1 VKAEVPQLSRDYIT
15 LESESCNKYGFTLPG
30 RGHLATPERLGI
42 IARKGEEFGFDTL
55 LTGDHILVPKNIS
68 SVYPY
73 TEGGEFPGSG
83 SGESMEQITLLSYIA
98 GQTSKIRL
106 VTSVLIVPHRNPL
119 IAAKSLATLD
129 LLSEGRLVVG
139 VGVGWM
145 REEFQALGLPP
156 FEERGAVTDE
166 YIRAFKVL
174 WTEDDPHFQGKYIS
188 FDDISFLPKPVQK
201 PHPPIWVGGE
211 SRPALRRT
219 AELADGWY
227 PLGSNPTFPMGTPE
241 QLKAGLER
249 LAGYAERFGRDP
261 STIETIYRTHQFEL
275 LKQAAGP
282 DRLPFVGDA
291 DQIAGDIRQY
301 QDMGVTSMIWDFLR
315 QTDDLD
321 SMLGLMED
329 FSTQVWPK
337 V

>member
-1 VKAEVPQLSRDYIT
+1 M
-15 LESESCNKYGFTLPG
+15 KYGFTLPG

-129 LLSEGRLVVG
+129 LLSGGRLVVG

-282 DRLPFVGDA
+282 DRLPFIGDA

-301 QDMGVTSMIWDFLR
+301 QDMGVTSMVWDFLR

>member
-1 VKAEVPQLSRDYIT
+1 MR
-15 LESESCNKYGFTLPG
+15 YGFTLPG
-30 RGHLATPERLGI
+30 RGPMATPENLVK
-42 IARKGEEFGFDTL
+42 IAKKGEELGFDAL
-55 LTGDHILVPKNIS
+55 LTGDHILVPNHIAS
-68 SVYPY
+68 TYPY
-73 TEGGEFPGSG
+73 TEGGEFPGSA
-83 SGESMEQITLLSYIA
+83 SGESMEQITLLAYIA

-129 LLSEGRLVVG
+129 VLSGGRLVVG

-174 WTEDDPHFQGKYIS
+174 WTEDNPGFEGKYIS
-188 FDDISFLPKPVQK
+188 FDDISFLPKPAQK

-227 PLGSNPTFPMGTPE
+227 PLGSNPTFPMGTPD
-241 QLKAGLER
+241 QLKAGLAR
-249 LAGYAERFGRDP
+249 LAQYAERFGRDP
-261 STIETIYRTHQFEL
+261 SEIETIYRTHQFEL
-275 LKQAAGP
+275 TKSPAGP
-282 DRLPFVGDA
+282 GRLPFVGDA
-291 DQIAGDIRQY
+291 GQIAGDIRSY
-301 QDMGVTSMIWDFLR
+301 QDMGVASMILDFLR

-321 SMLGLMED
+321 RMLGLMED
-329 FSTQVWPK
+329 FATEVWPK

>member
-1 VKAEVPQLSRDYIT
+1 M
-15 LESESCNKYGFTLPG
+15 KYGFTLPG
-30 RGHLATPERLGI
+30 RGPLATPERLGS
-42 IARKGEEFGFDTL
+42 IARKGEELGFDAL
-55 LTGDHILVPKNIS
+55 LTGDHILVPRNIAS
-68 SVYPY
+68 TYPY
-73 TEGGEFPGSG
+73 TESGEFPGAP

-129 LLSEGRLVVG
+129 LLSGGRLVVG

-174 WTEDDPHFQGKYIS
+174 WTEENPSFEGKYIS

-227 PLGSNPTFPMGTPE
+227 PLGSNPTFPMGTPD
-241 QLKAGLER
+241 QLKAGLEQ
-249 LAGYAERFGRDP
+249 LAQYARRFGRDP
-261 STIETIYRTHQFEL
+261 SEIEIIYRTHQFEL
-275 LKQAAGP
+275 KKEPAGP
-282 DRLPFVGDA
+282 GRLPFVGDA
-291 DQIAGDIRQY
+291 DQVAGDIRRY
-301 QDMGVTSMIWDFLR
+301 QDMGVTSMVWDFLR
-315 QTDDLD
+315 QSEDLD
-321 SMLGLMED
+321 RMLGHMED
-329 FSTQVWPK
+329 FATQVWPR

>member
-1 VKAEVPQLSRDYIT
+1 M
-15 LESESCNKYGFTLPG
+15 KYGFTLPG
-30 RGHLATPERLGI
+30 RGELATPERLGI
-42 IARKGEEFGFDTL
+42 IARKGEELGFDAL
-55 LTGDHILVPKNIS
+55 LTGDHILVPNNIS
-68 SVYPY
+68 STYPY
-73 TEGGEFPGSG
+73 TEGGEFPGST
-83 SGESMEQITLLSYIA
+83 SGESMEQLTLLSFIA

-129 LLSEGRLVVG
+129 VLSGGRLVVG

-174 WTEDDPHFQGKYIS
+174 WTEDNPSFDGKYIS

-211 SRPALRRT
+211 SRPAMRRT
-219 AELADGWY
+219 AELGNGWY

-249 LAGYAERFGRDP
+249 LAQYAARFGRDP
-261 STIETIYRTHQFEL
+261 AEIETIYRTHQFEL
-275 LKQAAGP
+275 TKESAGP

-291 DQIAGDIRQY
+291 DQIAGDIRRY
-301 QDMGVTSMIWDFLR
+301 QDMGVTTMIWDFLR
-315 QTDDLD
+315 QTNDLD
-321 SMLGLMED
+321 TMLGRMED
-329 FSTQVWPK
+329 FATQVWPK

>member
-1 VKAEVPQLSRDYIT
+1 M
-15 LESESCNKYGFTLPG
+15 KYGFTLPG
-30 RGHLATPERLGI
+30 RGPLASPERLGI
-42 IARKGEEFGFDTL
+42 IARKGEELGFDAL
-55 LTGDHILVPKNIS
+55 LSGDHILVPRNIS

-73 TEGGEFPGSG
+73 TEGGEFPGSP

-129 LLSEGRLVVG
+129 VLSGGRLVVG

-145 REEFQALGLPP
+145 REEFEALGLPP

-174 WTEDDPHFQGKYIS
+174 WTEDNPSFEGKYIS

-219 AELADGWY
+219 AELANGWY
-227 PLGSNPTFPMGTPE
+227 PLGSNPTFPMATAE
-241 QLKAGLER
+241 QLKGGLAR
-249 LAGYAERFGRDP
+249 LAEYARRFGRDP
-261 STIETIYRTHQFEL
+261 SEIETIYRTHQFEL
-275 LKQAAGP
+275 TKTPAGV

-301 QDMGVTSMIWDFLR
+301 GEMGVTSMVWDFLR
-315 QTDDLD
+315 QTEDLD
-321 SMLGLMED
+321 VMLDRMED
-329 FSTQVWPK
+329 FATQVWPK

>member
-1 VKAEVPQLSRDYIT
+1 M
-15 LESESCNKYGFTLPG
+15 KYGFTLPG

-188 FDDISFLPKPVQK
+188 FDDISFLHKPVQK

-275 LKQAAGP
+275 LKQAGGP

>member
-1 VKAEVPQLSRDYIT
+1 M
-15 LESESCNKYGFTLPG
+15 KYGFTLPG
-30 RGHLATPERLGI
+30 RGQLATPERLGI
-42 IARKGEEFGFDTL
+42 IARKGEELGFDAL
-55 LTGDHILVPKNIS
+55 LTGDHILVPKNIK

-73 TEGGEFPGSG
+73 TEGGEFPGSP

-129 LLSEGRLVVG
+129 VLSGGRLVVG

-174 WTEDDPHFQGKYIS
+174 WTEDDPSFEGKYIS

-241 QLKAGLER
+241 QLKAGLDR
-249 LAGYAERFGRDP
+249 LAEYAKRFGRDP
-261 STIETIYRTHQFEL
+261 SEIETIYRTHQFEL
-275 LKQAAGP
+275 TKTPAGAG
-282 DRLPFVGDA
+282 RLPFVGDA
-291 DQIAGDIRQY
+291 EQIAGDIRRY
-301 QDMGVTSMIWDFLR
+301 QDMGVSTMIWDFLR
-315 QTDDLD
+315 QTEDLD
-321 SMLGLMED
+321 RMLGLMED
-329 FSTQVWPK
+329 FATKVWPK

>member
-1 VKAEVPQLSRDYIT
+1 M
-15 LESESCNKYGFTLPG
+15 KYGFTLPG
-30 RGHLATPERLGI
+30 RGHLATPQNLGI
-42 IARKGEEFGFDTL
+42 IARKGEELGFDAL
-55 LTGDHILVPKNIS
+55 LTGDHILVPRNIA

-73 TEGGEFPGSG
+73 TEGGEFPGSP

-129 LLSEGRLVVG
+129 VLSGGRLVVG

-174 WTEDDPHFQGKYIS
+174 WTEDNPSFEGKYIS

-249 LAGYAERFGRDP
+249 LAQYAQRFGRDP
-261 STIETIYRTHQFEL
+261 SEIETIYRTHQFEL
-275 LKQAAGP
+275 KKETGGP
-282 DRLPFVGDA
+282 DRPPFVGDA
-291 DQIAGDIRQY
+291 DQIAGDIRRY
-301 QDMGVTSMIWDFLR
+301 EDMGVTSMVWDFLR
-315 QTDDLD
+315 QTEELD
-321 SMLGLMED
+321 VMLGRMED
-329 FSTQVWPK
+329 FATQVWPK

>member
-1 VKAEVPQLSRDYIT
+1 M
-15 LESESCNKYGFTLPG
+15 KYGFTLPG

-174 WTEDDPHFQGKYIS
+174 WTEDDPYFEGKYIS

-275 LKQAAGP
+275 LKQAGGP

>member
-1 VKAEVPQLSRDYIT
+1 M
-15 LESESCNKYGFTLPG
+15 KYGFTLPG
-30 RGHLATPERLGI
+30 RGQLATPERLGI
-42 IARKGEEFGFDTL
+42 IARKGEVFGFDTL

-129 LLSEGRLVVG
+129 VLSGGRLVVG

-145 REEFQALGLPP
+145 REEFEALGLPP

-174 WTEDDPHFQGKYIS
+174 WTEDDPHFEGKYIS

-249 LAGYAERFGRDP
+249 LAGYARRFGRDP

-315 QTDDLD
+315 QTEDLD

>member
-1 VKAEVPQLSRDYIT
+1 M
-15 LESESCNKYGFTLPG
+15 KYGFTLPG

-83 SGESMEQITLLSYIA
+83 LGESMEQITLLSYIA

>member
-1 VKAEVPQLSRDYIT
+1 M
-15 LESESCNKYGFTLPG
+15 KYGFTMPG
-30 RGHLATPERLGI
+30 RGPLATPERLGI
-42 IARKGEEFGFDTL
+42 IARKGEEFGFDAL

-68 SVYPY
+68 SPYPY
-73 TEGGEFPGSG
+73 TEGGEFPGSS

-129 LLSEGRLVVG
+129 VLSGGRLVVG

-145 REEFQALGLPP
+145 REEFEALGLPP

-174 WTEDDPHFQGKYIS
+174 WTEDDPHFEGKYIS
-188 FDDISFLPKPVQK
+188 FDDITFLPKPVQK

-227 PLGSNPTFPMGTPE
+227 PLGSNPTFPMGTPDE
-241 QLKAGLER
+241 LKAGLDR
-249 LAGYAERFGRDP
+249 LAQYAQRFDRDP
-261 STIETIYRTHQFEL
+261 KTIETIYRTHQFEL
-275 LKQAAGP
+275 TKGAGGA

-291 DQIAGDIRQY
+291 DQIAGDIRRY
-301 QDMGVTSMIWDFLR
+301 QDMGVTTMVWDFLR

-321 SMLGLMED
+321 HMLGLMED
-329 FSTQVWPK
+329 FSNQVWPR

>member
-1 VKAEVPQLSRDYIT
+1 
-15 LESESCNKYGFTLPG
+15 
-30 RGHLATPERLGI
+30 
-42 IARKGEEFGFDTL
+42 
-55 LTGDHILVPKNIS
+55 
-68 SVYPY
+68 
-73 TEGGEFPGSG
+73 
-83 SGESMEQITLLSYIA
+83 MEQITLLSYIA

-129 LLSEGRLVVG
+129 VLSGGRLVVG

-174 WTEDDPHFQGKYIS
+174 WTEDDPSFDGKYIS

-249 LAGYAERFGRDP
+249 LAQYAQRFGRDP
-261 STIETIYRTHQFEL
+261 SEIETIYRTHQFEL
-275 LKQAAGP
+275 KKGPAGP

-291 DQIAGDIRQY
+291 AQIAGDIRRY
-301 QDMGVTSMIWDFLR
+301 QDMGVTSMVWDFLR
-315 QTDDLD
+315 QTEDLD
-321 SMLGLMED
+321 LMLGLMED
-329 FSTQVWPK
+329 FATQVWPK

>member
-1 VKAEVPQLSRDYIT
+1 M
-15 LESESCNKYGFTLPG
+15 KYGFTLPG

-227 PLGSNPTFPMGTPE
+227 PLGSNPSFPMGTPE

-315 QTDDLD
+315 HTDDLD

>member
-1 VKAEVPQLSRDYIT
+1 M
-15 LESESCNKYGFTLPG
+15 KYGFTLPG

-241 QLKAGLER
+241 QLKAGMER

-321 SMLGLMED
+321 SWDSWRTFRLRCGRR
-329 FSTQVWPK
+329 SS
-337 V
+337 

>member
-1 VKAEVPQLSRDYIT
+1 M
-15 LESESCNKYGFTLPG
+15 KYGFTLPG

-275 LKQAAGP
+275 LKQAGGP